1 MIVPPSAIIP
11 LVLSRSRMTWLP
23 GGSSPSNPS
32 RKPTT
37 SQPSLSA
44 ASTTPRNTAFSPGQ
58 SPPLVRTP
66 IRGFIFAIALSE
78 QFLWIGQTT
87 GSRPLIIQLP
97 AALQKRRAFAES
109 IRAAE
114 EHYHKMT
121 RIHGLLLALAN
132 HFRLTIRVQ
141 NQTLTRARRKA
152 GFHSVDPHFAQKFV
166 RIAKHVIESL
176 PRSIERNLAF
186 LLRHIEAETCLVHC
200 VSSETRHVF

>member
-1 MIVPPSAIIP
+1 MGDA
-11 LVLSRSRMTWLP
+11 WA
-23 GGSSPSNPS
+23 
-32 RKPTT
+32 RKIYGRC
-37 SQPSLSA
+37 LH
-44 ASTTPRNTAFSPGQ
+44 
-58 SPPLVRTP
+58 LK
-66 IRGFIFAIALSE
+66 

-114 EHYHKMT
+114 EHYHQMT

-141 NQTLTRARRKA
+141 NQTLTRARGKA

-166 RIAKHVIESL
+166 CVAKHVIQSL
-176 PRSIERNLAF
+176 PGSLEGNLAF
-186 LLRHIEAETCLVHC
+186 LLRYIKTEAW
-200 VSSETRHVF
+200 